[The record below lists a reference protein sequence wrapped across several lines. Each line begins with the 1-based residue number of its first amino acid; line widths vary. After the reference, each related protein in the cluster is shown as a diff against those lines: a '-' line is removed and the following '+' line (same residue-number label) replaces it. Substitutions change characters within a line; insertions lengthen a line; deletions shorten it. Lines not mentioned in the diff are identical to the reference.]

1 MINMAI
7 IHDSQLEIITSHLDI
22 YISWRQPNGEF
33 ITESY
38 IDEGMKIDEA
48 IEKFKLKHEG

>member
-1 MINMAI
+1 MAI

-38 IDEGMKIDEA
+38 IDEGMSIDEA
-48 IEKFKLKHEG
+48 IEKFKLKHEGK

>member
-1 MINMAI
+1 MNI
-7 IHDSQLEIITSHLDI
+7 IHDSQLEIISNHFYI

-38 IDEGMKIDEA
+38 IDEGMSIDEA
-48 IEKFKLKHEG
+48 IEKFKLKHEGNK

>member
-1 MINMAI
+1 MNI
-7 IHDSQLEIITSHLDI
+7 IHDSQLEIISNHFYI

-38 IDEGMKIDEA
+38 IDEGMCIDEA
-48 IEKFKLKHEG
+48 IEKFKLKHEKK